1 MSIIGVYSLKGGV
14 GKTTT
19 AINLAYLAAKQGNQT
34 LVWDLDPQGAA
45 TYCFR
50 IRPRLKG
57 GSKRLLKGR
66 KKDLDSLVKGTDFEN
81 LDLLPA
87 DFSFRNMDLI
97 LGDAKKPKKQFLRLL
112 MSLTREYDQVI
123 LDCPPSISLV
133 SENVFRAADGLLIPM
148 IPTALATRTLFQVRD
163 FLKGKRYQHLKLMPF
178 FSMVDEREP
187 MHLDIMDRLPKRH
200 ADLLTKPIPYAAE
213 VMSMGSSR
221 APVGDYASQSPV
233 SRAYEALWRDVKWRL
248 SRR

>member
-19 AINLAYLAAKQGNQT
+19 AINLAYLAARGGEQT

-45 TYCFR
+45 TFCFR
-50 IRPRLKG
+50 VRPRIKG
-57 GSKRLLKGR
+57 GSKRLLRGK
-66 KKDLDSLVKGTDFEN
+66 KKDLHSLVKGTDFEN

-87 DFSFRNMDLI
+87 DFSFRNMDLM

-112 MSLTREYDQVI
+112 MSLTRDYDQVI

-133 SENVFRAADGLLIPM
+133 SENVFRVADGLLIPM

-163 FLKGKRYQHLKLMPF
+163 FLKGSRYKHLTLMPF

-187 MHLDIMDRLPKRH
+187 LHLDIMEGLPKRH
-200 ADLLTKPIPYAAE
+200 AELLTKPIPYSTE
-213 VMSMGSSR
+213 VMGMGSSR
-221 APVGDYASQSPV
+221 APVGHYASHSPV
-233 SRAYEALWRDVKWRL
+233 GRAYEALWQDVRWRL